1 METAEGKEQEPSSQV
16 PDSDAPADDQK
27 DENSEYNV
35 PENETASAE
44 EEEQPAGKQ
53 DRKETKKTGERI
65 LLDDFFYDYEELCSK
80 PFISP
85 KTSIPNNLL
94 TFLHSFGYDS
104 TRQVNLQLIGGE
116 TIMFVAGNLVIFMN
130 IKTKDQKY
138 IRSTSGGGI
147 GILMVHPNG
156 NYFAVGEKGI
166 KPNIIIYEY
175 PSLKP
180 YRNLRG
186 GTEQGY
192 AFVDFNTSGNL
203 LVSVGENPD
212 YMVTI
217 WNWKQEQ
224 IVLRSKAFSQDVYRI
239 TFSLENEEQLTSS
252 GTGHIKFWKMVETF
266 TGLKLQG
273 ELGRFGKTALTDIV
287 GYVELPDGKV
297 ISGCEWGNMLLWDGG
312 LIKVELRR
320 KGGRPCHQ
328 GSINQFVLDEGELIT
343 IGSDGC
349 VRVWDFETI
358 DTAEAYD
365 EYSVVE
371 MEPMNELF
379 VGRNVNLQ
387 SMVKFKDSS
396 FIWCAQDSSGRIWK
410 LDLSFSNITQDPECL
425 FSFHAGV
432 IQAMD
437 LSPLTYL
444 MATTALDHTVR
455 IYDFVRNEELV
466 TVRYRRGGT
475 ALTWA
480 PLVCYPEGNI
490 IVVGFDDGVIRILE
504 IYNPQDLARVA
515 GQTHIG
521 EAELRLKQAMKPHTA
536 QVTAIAYD
544 HNGEVLA
551 TGSKDNTV
559 FFFQPGDQY
568 VPVGFIN
575 IPGPVV
581 SLQWSP
587 PSHEKNTLLIFCENG
602 YVVQVACP
610 EPEEIDTTL
619 TFEIPLQKQYFH
631 FKSIRSSIERNKE
644 INRREEVK
652 EQKEKEKQERLK
664 KQKEMEEEN
673 QGLAIEEEEEEEE
686 EELPMI
692 YIPIQPSPI
701 LCGFYSKPNT
711 FWLSMGDYDC
721 GYLYHCKFADD
732 PRISEDSSK
741 SEEEPFAF
749 IAIEDATENPIRKMI
764 FNSEKDLLFCGMED
778 GAVRVYPLKP
788 NDYKLKSMQGF
799 WSLNVHDNDYG
810 HINQICISHNE
821 QFLLTCGADS
831 NIFAFAILPQEEL
844 GELMRGKR
852 ALVPIPRPGFARDKV
867 VNDIDDPNA
876 YSLEN
881 AKQKAEMDLILKLA
895 EEKKAKKRMEID
907 MLQNEFKELQIK
919 NAELPEHVQL
929 KKEDFEIDKRIQ
941 DQIDKQITDR
951 IEMVYKEMAWEQ
963 EKYQIGLQKLQARFR
978 DAVEYDTVIVHC
990 FESDHKVSTYRVTSF
1005 SKEYHQMKADMLRRS
1020 QLQVEQKSK
1029 DNAFKESKG
1038 ADIDKNAEQDVDLDL
1053 LGGSKH
1059 RQAKVIIG
1067 LQHAERLQNMI
1078 NKTDK
1083 AKAKIEQRKKE
1094 WTELYLSQPDDNY
1107 EDPNDVAAIK
1117 DAQEHMGD
1125 FKLKTAS
1132 DYTVPEHLRIN
1143 AEKKRNQLI
1152 HLEELIHELKS
1163 EMSKKV
1169 VDLRNTKLNI
1179 IKQITDLCKELALI
1193 QTNLDPLQRLPIPVV
1208 PSMHPDEM
1216 PEKKFQYDH
1225 EKLLEFR
1232 DKNLQGEKSKNQS
1245 NQVNEFEKISGT
1257 TNTTPDSSIHQLE
1270 GYAVKPQLSEM
1281 VPLSK
1286 LEEEIKMIEEK
1297 KKLYMQTEIFRKI
1310 NELIW
1315 NFDAEL
1321 LVLCHQKYRLDI
1333 VLKMADLRH
1342 VTLFEEVLLLKEFEK
1357 SENILQDRVDQR
1369 ITERAETQL
1378 KLEECSQQKKAKK
1391 RDILK
1396 LQEKEKALYASFQMS
1411 LGENNKHADFLTKV
1425 FKKKIKRRRKSEA
1438 QVSAVSDEES
1448 EEESDEEFGYSDEG
1462 DESDSD
1468 AGGVDD
1474 SACPDTC
1481 DPALFE
1487 NTLQLREKRLD
1498 IEEAIAEEK
1507 KTQESIKKEY
1517 DLIAKKVKAIDGT
1530 VKSAKRDLEVL
1541 QREKQQKLNELY
1553 VVVPLKLHQ
1562 IEYVVNGDMPND
1574 LVSGLVFT
1582 SVALTLLQN
1591 RIKELHVERTEQREL
1606 YKQAR
1611 QKHVQ
1616 LLQDKAKMEA
1626 EIAELEEK
1634 CYQEMVRKFGR
1645 VVDLEALQTVS
1656 VNLTLEELKEKID
1669 VNNTKFH
1676 RKIKQREVK
1685 RAELQD
1691 ELISY
1696 IRQYTCRLDQLNMML
1711 TEKEKIEAQL
1721 NSQQKKMG
1729 SEIQKQKVKLS
1740 EKHELIQQVEKQA
1753 QEINDL
1759 KEEINLLT
1767 RKGGHILP
1775 PAQPPLPQ

>member
-1 METAEGKEQEPSSQV
+1 METEEGKEQEMSSQV

-35 PENETASAE
+35 PEDETASAE
-44 EEEQPAGKQ
+44 EEEQPAEKQ
-53 DRKETKKTGERI
+53 ERKETKKTEKRL

-186 GTEQGY
+186 GTERGY
-192 AFVDFNTSGNL
+192 AFVDFNPSGNL

-273 ELGRFGKTALTDIV
+273 ELGRFGRTTLTDIV

-312 LIKVELRR
+312 LIKVELCR
-320 KGGRPCHQ
+320 KGGKPCHQ

-379 VGRNVNLQ
+379 VGRHVNLQ

-480 PLVCYPEGNI
+480 PHVCYPEGNI
-490 IVVGFDDGVIRILE
+490 IIVGFDDGVIRILE

-515 GQTHIG
+515 GQTQVG

-536 QVTAIAYD
+536 QVTAIAFD
-544 HNGEVLA
+544 RNGEMLA
-551 TGSKDNTV
+551 TGSKDSTV

-587 PSHEKNTLLIFCENG
+587 PFHEKNTLLILCENG
-602 YVVQVACP
+602 YVVQVARP

-644 INRREEVK
+644 INRRKEVK

-673 QGLAIEEEEEEEE
+673 QGLAIEEEEEEEEE

-732 PRISEDSSK
+732 QRISEDSSK

-778 GAVRVYPLKP
+778 GALRVYPLKP

-831 NIFAFAILPQEEL
+831 NIFVFAILPQEEL
-844 GELMRGKR
+844 GQLMRGKR

-895 EEKKAKKRMEID
+895 EEKKVKKRMEID
-907 MLQNEFKELQIK
+907 ILQNEFKELQIK

-929 KKEDFEIDKRIQ
+929 KKEDFEIDRRIQ
-941 DQIDKQITDR
+941 EQIDKQITDR

-1005 SKEYHQMKADMLRRS
+1005 SKEYHQMKADMLWKS

-1038 ADIDKNAEQDVDLDL
+1038 ADIDKNADQDVDIDM

-1059 RQAKVIIG
+1059 RQAKVITG
-1067 LQHAERLQNMI
+1067 LQHAERLQNII
-1078 NKTDK
+1078 NKTDN

-1152 HLEELIHELKS
+1152 HLEELI
-1163 EMSKKV
+1163 
-1169 VDLRNTKLNI
+1169 
-1179 IKQITDLCKELALI
+1179 
-1193 QTNLDPLQRLPIPVV
+1193 
-1208 PSMHPDEM
+1208 
-1216 PEKKFQYDH
+1216 
-1225 EKLLEFR
+1225 
-1232 DKNLQGEKSKNQS
+1232 
-1245 NQVNEFEKISGT
+1245 
-1257 TNTTPDSSIHQLE
+1257 
-1270 GYAVKPQLSEM
+1270 
-1281 VPLSK
+1281 
-1286 LEEEIKMIEEK
+1286 
-1297 KKLYMQTEIFRKI
+1297 
-1310 NELIW
+1310 NELIK

-1342 VTLFEEVLLLKEFEK
+1342 ITLFEEVLLLKEFEK

-1369 ITERAETQL
+1369 TTERAETQL
-1378 KLEECSQQKKAKK
+1378 KLEECSQQKMAKK

-1396 LQEKEKALYASFQMS
+1396 LQEKEKAIYTSFQMS

-1425 FKKKIKRRRKSEA
+1425 FKKKIKRRKKSEA

-1468 AGGVDD
+1468 DGGVDD
-1474 SACPDTC
+1474 SVCPDTC

-1498 IEEAIAEEK
+1498 IEEAVAEEK
-1507 KTQESIKKEY
+1507 KTQDSIKKEY
-1517 DLIAKKVKAIDGT
+1517 DLIAKKVKAINGT

-1562 IEYVVNGDMPND
+1562 IEYIVNGDMPND

-1582 SVALTLLQN
+1582 SMALTSLQN
-1591 RIKELHVERTEQREL
+1591 RIKELHVETTEQRQL

-1645 VVDLEALQTVS
+1645 VVDLEALQTLS
-1656 VNLTLEELKEKID
+1656 VNITLEELKEKID

-1676 RKIKQREVK
+1676 RKIKQREEK
-1685 RAELQD
+1685 RAEMQD

-1729 SEIQKQKVKLS
+1729 AEIQKQKVTLS

>member
-35 PENETASAE
+35 PESETASAE

-94 TFLHSFGYDS
+94 TFLHSSGYDS

-186 GTEQGY
+186 GTERGY

-297 ISGCEWGNMLLWDGG
+297 MSGCEWGNMLLWDGG

-320 KGGRPCHQ
+320 KGDRPCHQ

-396 FIWCAQDSSGRIWK
+396 FIWCAQDSNGRIWK

-425 FSFHAGV
+425 FSFPAGV

-515 GQTHIG
+515 GQTHVG
-521 EAELRLKQAMKPHTA
+521 EAELRLKQAMKPHSA

-544 HNGEVLA
+544 HNGEMLA

-602 YVVQVACP
+602 YVVEVACP

-619 TFEIPLQKQYFH
+619 TFQIPLQKQYFH

-644 INRREEVK
+644 INRRKEVK

-732 PRISEDSSK
+732 QRISEDSSK

-764 FNSEKDLLFCGMED
+764 FSSEKDLLFCGMED

-799 WSLNVHDNDYG
+799 WSLNVHDNNYG
-810 HINQICISHNE
+810 HINQICISHDE

-929 KKEDFEIDKRIQ
+929 KKEDFEIDRRIQ

-951 IEMVYKEMAWEQ
+951 IEMVYKEIAWEQ
-963 EKYQIGLQKLQARFR
+963 EKYQIGFQKLQARFR

-1059 RQAKVIIG
+1059 QQANVIIG

-1107 EDPNDVAAIK
+1107 EDPNDAAAIK

-1132 DYTVPEHLRIN
+1132 DYTVPEHLHIN

-1152 HLEELIHELKS
+1152 HLEEL
-1163 EMSKKV
+1163 
-1169 VDLRNTKLNI
+1169 
-1179 IKQITDLCKELALI
+1179 
-1193 QTNLDPLQRLPIPVV
+1193 
-1208 PSMHPDEM
+1208 
-1216 PEKKFQYDH
+1216 
-1225 EKLLEFR
+1225 
-1232 DKNLQGEKSKNQS
+1232 
-1245 NQVNEFEKISGT
+1245 
-1257 TNTTPDSSIHQLE
+1257 
-1270 GYAVKPQLSEM
+1270 
-1281 VPLSK
+1281 
-1286 LEEEIKMIEEK
+1286 
-1297 KKLYMQTEIFRKI
+1297 I

-1468 AGGVDD
+1468 DGGVDD

-1582 SVALTLLQN
+1582 SVALTSLQN

-1606 YKQAR
+1606 YKRAR

-1645 VVDLEALQTVS
+1645 VVDLEALQTLS

-1685 RAELQD
+1685 RAELQA

>member
-1 METAEGKEQEPSSQV
+1 MDTEEGNEQEMSSQV

-35 PENETASAE
+35 PEDETASAE
-44 EEEQPAGKQ
+44 EKEQPAEKQ
-53 DRKETKKTGERI
+53 ERKEAKKTEERI

-138 IRSTSGGGI
+138 IRSASGGGI

-186 GTEQGY
+186 GTERGY
-192 AFVDFNTSGNL
+192 AFVDFNPSGNL

-320 KGGRPCHQ
+320 KGGKPCHQ

-455 IYDFVRNEELV
+455 IYDFVRNEELI

-515 GQTHIG
+515 GQTQVG
-521 EAELRLKQAMKPHTA
+521 EAEVRLKQAMKPHTA
-536 QVTAIAYD
+536 QVTAIAFD
-544 HNGEVLA
+544 RNGEMLA
-551 TGSKDNTV
+551 TGSKDSTV

-587 PSHEKNTLLIFCENG
+587 PFHEKNTLLILCENG
-602 YVVQVACP
+602 YVVQVARP
-610 EPEEIDTTL
+610 ESEEIDTTL

-644 INRREEVK
+644 INRRKEVK

-673 QGLAIEEEEEEEE
+673 QGLAIEEEEEEEEE

-732 PRISEDSSK
+732 QRTSEDSSK

-778 GAVRVYPLKP
+778 GALRVYPLKP

-844 GELMRGKR
+844 GQLMRGKR

-907 MLQNEFKELQIK
+907 FLQNEFKELQIK

-929 KKEDFEIDKRIQ
+929 KKEDFEIDRRIQ

-951 IEMVYKEMAWEQ
+951 IEMVYKKMAWEQ

-1005 SKEYHQMKADMLRRS
+1005 SKEYHQMKADMLRKG

-1038 ADIDKNAEQDVDLDL
+1038 TDIDKNADQDVDIDM
-1053 LGGSKH
+1053 LGESKH
-1059 RQAKVIIG
+1059 RQAKVITG
-1067 LQHAERLQNMI
+1067 LQHAERLQNII
-1078 NKTDK
+1078 NKTDN

-1094 WTELYLSQPDDNY
+1094 WTELFLSQPDDNY

-1117 DAQEHMGD
+1117 DAQEQMGD

-1132 DYTVPEHLRIN
+1132 NYTVPEHLRIN

-1152 HLEELIHELKS
+1152 YLEELI
-1163 EMSKKV
+1163 
-1169 VDLRNTKLNI
+1169 
-1179 IKQITDLCKELALI
+1179 
-1193 QTNLDPLQRLPIPVV
+1193 
-1208 PSMHPDEM
+1208 
-1216 PEKKFQYDH
+1216 
-1225 EKLLEFR
+1225 
-1232 DKNLQGEKSKNQS
+1232 
-1245 NQVNEFEKISGT
+1245 
-1257 TNTTPDSSIHQLE
+1257 
-1270 GYAVKPQLSEM
+1270 
-1281 VPLSK
+1281 
-1286 LEEEIKMIEEK
+1286 
-1297 KKLYMQTEIFRKI
+1297 
-1310 NELIW
+1310 NELIK

-1342 VTLFEEVLLLKEFEK
+1342 ITLFEEVLLLKEFEK

-1369 ITERAETQL
+1369 ITERVETQL
-1378 KLEECSQQKKAKK
+1378 KLEECSQQKMAKK

-1396 LQEKEKALYASFQMS
+1396 LQEKEKAIYASFQMS

-1425 FKKKIKRRRKSEA
+1425 FKKKIKRRKKSEA

-1468 AGGVDD
+1468 DGGVDD
-1474 SACPDTC
+1474 SVCPDTC

-1498 IEEAIAEEK
+1498 IEETIAEEK
-1507 KTQESIKKEY
+1507 KTQDSIKKEY

-1562 IEYVVNGDMPND
+1562 IEYIVNGDMPND

-1582 SVALTLLQN
+1582 SVALTSLQN
-1591 RIKELHVERTEQREL
+1591 RIKELHVETTEQREL

-1645 VVDLEALQTVS
+1645 VVDLEALQTLS
-1656 VNLTLEELKEKID
+1656 VNITLEELKEKID

-1676 RKIKQREVK
+1676 RKIKQREEK
-1685 RAELQD
+1685 RAEMQD

-1729 SEIQKQKVKLS
+1729 TEIQKQKVTLS